1 MKGSVFKVP
10 FLCVSVNAYF
20 DYLYRKKT
28 NFLRNGLV
36 IKSTGSWYTV
46 ETENGETFECKIKGK
61 FRIKGI
67 KNTNPV
73 TVGDHV
79 AFTLQNVS
87 ADETKAKIGLITAIS
102 ERKNYIIRRS
112 INLSK
117 QAHIIAANIDQ
128 AVLVVTLE
136 WPVTTT
142 TFIDR
147 YLASAEAYRIPVLLV
162 FNKVDRYSEEQKN
175 KMHELISV
183 YENIGYGCLETSA
196 ETGMGLED
204 LKNALKDKTNVVN
217 GHSGVGKSTLINRLQ
232 PGLNLKTKEISD
244 SHKTGKH
251 TTTYSELYKLSFG
264 GHIIDTPGIKAF
276 GMLEM
281 EPWEI
286 SHYFVEIFKESENCQ
301 YNNCS
306 HTHEPGCAVKA
317 AVENGEIAVSRF
329 ISYLGLLEGDEKY
342 RPAF

>member
-1 MKGSVFKVP
+1 MKE
-10 FLCVSVNAYF
+10 
-20 DYLYRKKT
+20 
-28 NFLRNGLV
+28 GLV

-46 ETENGETFECKIKGK
+46 EDTDGQIYECKIKGN

-73 TVGDHV
+73 AVGDRVGFKLSHI
-79 AFTLQNVS
+79 S
-87 ADETKAKIGLITAIS
+87 ADEKDGKIGLITSIS

-128 AVLVVTLE
+128 AVLIVTLNY
-136 WPVTTT
+136 PVTTT

-147 YLASAEAYRIPVLLV
+147 FLASAEAYRIPVLMV
-162 FNKVDRYSEEQKN
+162 FNKTDRYDIIQLQRLNDLINLYEE
-175 KMHELISV
+175 
-183 YENIGYGCLETSA
+183 IGYKCISTSA
-196 ETGMGLED
+196 KTSQGMELLKQA
-204 LKNALKDKTNVVN
+204 LKNKTNVVN
-217 GHSGVGKSTLINRLQ
+217 GHSGVGKSTLINYLQ

-251 TTTYSELYKLSFG
+251 TTTYSELYKLDFG
-264 GHIIDTPGIKAF
+264 GFIIDTPGIKAF

-286 SHYFVEIFKESENCQ
+286 SHYFVEIFEISENCQ

-306 HTHEPGCAVKA
+306 HTHEPGCAVKE
-317 AVENGEIAVSRF
+317 AVEKGKIAQSRF
-329 ISYLGLLEGDEKY
+329 TSYLGLLESDEKY